1 MCLEAIYAWK
11 EQSRLGRPL
20 SRFNNWGQVE
30 NDFNVKHAYQVGADA
45 IWWFVGQFLSG
56 NTHDPMNVFQNSWD
70 AFNRGE
76 NPVVCIAQN
85 YDFSGAP
92 HCILPIAWDRNVTPW
107 RMDLFDPNFP
117 NQRRALMIDPG
128 NNSFRYDGSNDG
140 SRIYAGDAWS
150 GGRFHY
156 MPWLVLNHRQRTPVW
171 DAILLLLD
179 GIVVIFGDAVDVNAL
194 TDEKSNNLDA
204 SAAKTRSDLSGKL
217 LRVPGLS
224 GLGPIRGNF
233 YIGKQEPKPFIFN
246 PNVINA
252 VSVASPI
259 LSASVAAPVFRPGV
273 VRHNMSITPMM
284 KRPVA
289 SDAPG
294 NAIAGAL
301 LMDMVR
307 NNGVSFLRPNQPT
320 DLDTIRCKVSG
331 KSNGKLD
338 GYYKRGLLGVGI
350 NGDLAQGE
358 QVEVNYE
365 RMSGRENEIHIRS
378 DRQRKYA
385 MTLSHKFGAGKDF
398 MKVTVSG
405 LPSEPGTP
413 MRMNFQPGIGVIDVL
428 TGDTPNNIQVTVD
441 GVFNGNSRR
450 STFNTQVQGGQRL
463 ILPELT
469 DPGRLKVG
477 KINHLLGS
485 GTGFR
490 FVGKQ

>member
-1 MCLEAIYAWK
+1 V
-11 EQSRLGRPL
+11 
-20 SRFNNWGQVE
+20 QVE
-30 NDFNVKHAYQVGADA
+30 NDFNIKHAYQVGADA
-45 IWWFVGQFLSG
+45 IWWFIGQFLSG
-56 NTHDPMNVFQNSWD
+56 NTHDPVSVFQNSWD

-107 RMDLFDPNFP
+107 RMELFDPNFP
-117 NQRRALMIDPG
+117 NQHRTLMVDPG

-140 SRIYAGDAWS
+140 SRVYAGDAWS

-156 MPWLVLNHRQRTPVW
+156 MPWSVLNHRQRTPVW
-171 DAILLLLD
+171 DAILLLL
-179 GIVVIFGDAVDVNAL
+179 GGVVVIFGDAVDVNAL
-194 TDEKSNNLDA
+194 TDEKGNNLDA

-252 VSVASPI
+252 VNVASPI
-259 LSASVAAPVFRPGV
+259 LSVSGATPVFRPGV
-273 VRHNMSITPMM
+273 FRHNMSITPVV

-320 DLDTIRCKVSG
+320 DLDAIRCKVSG

-378 DRQRKYA
+378 DPQRKYA

-398 MKVTVSG
+398 MKVTISG
-405 LPSEPGTP
+405 LPSEHGTP

-428 TGDTPNNIQVTVD
+428 TGDTPNNIQVTVE
-441 GVFNGNSRR
+441 GIVNGNNRK

-477 KINHLLGS
+477 KITNLLGS